1 MNLAELTRADA
12 ERLPVFEGQAEPA
25 SDTFYLWADFSDRDH
40 TFFVRPVAAEDDR
53 GCLVDVFGIR
63 DGAVKS
69 LGRET
74 FIRQDDG
81 KLRLLD
87 E

>member
-1 MNLAELTRADA
+1 MSLDTMTKAEA
-12 ERLPVFEGQAEPA
+12 EKLPTLEEQTSPEAGSLYRWEA
-25 SDTFYLWADFSDRDH
+25 FSDDVH

-63 DGAVKS
+63 DGLVKS
-69 LGRET
+69 LGRER